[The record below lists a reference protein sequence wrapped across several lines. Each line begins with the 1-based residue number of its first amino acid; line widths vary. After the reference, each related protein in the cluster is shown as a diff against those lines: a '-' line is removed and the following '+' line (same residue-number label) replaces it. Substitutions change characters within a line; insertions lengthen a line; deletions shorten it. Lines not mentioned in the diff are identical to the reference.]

1 MKNHNLIKSR
11 KKKNLTQEKLAKML
25 GYKGK
30 QSVANW
36 ENGNVSPPLETAIR
50 ISQILEEDIF
60 FLFENKVQET
70 HTECAEK
77 KEVG

>member
-1 MKNHNLIKSR
+1 MKNTNLVKSR
-11 KKKNLTQEKLAKML
+11 EKKRLTQGQLAKLL

-36 ENGNVSPPLETAIR
+36 ENGYISPPLETALR
-50 ISQILEEDIF
+50 ISRILEEDIF

-70 HTECAEK
+70 HTRK
-77 KEVG
+77 PKEVV

>member
-1 MKNHNLIKSR
+1 MKNLNLVRSR
-11 KKKNLTQEKLAKML
+11 EKKKLTQEQLAKAL

-36 ENGNVSPPLETAIR
+36 ENGHISPPLETALK

-60 FLFENKVQET
+60 FLFGNLVQET
-70 HTECAEK
+70 HTK
-77 KEVG
+77 KPKEVV

>member
-1 MKNHNLIKSR
+1 MKNINLIKSR
-11 KKKNLTQEKLAKML
+11 EKKKLTQEQLGKKL

-36 ENGNVSPPLETAIR
+36 ENGYNSPPLETAIR

-70 HTECAEK
+70 HTRK
-77 KEVG
+77 SNIFS